1 MFLIPGIFG
10 CIWWFGIV
18 ILTVKIYSLKCVVD
32 YVHFIN
38 VFSVVR
44 GCLVNKRMLAKTFLI
59 VL

>member
-10 CIWWFGIV
+10 CNWLLRIV
-18 ILTVKIYSLKCVVD
+18 IFTGKIYSLKCVVD
-32 YVHFIN
+32 YVHFN